1 MAARSGY
8 SGVYDALSH
17 AFRVSTFRPPNL
29 TWTPY
34 ASAPATLVNGDKL
47 GACVS
52 ATGVVTIYKNNVSV
66 ATVTLSAAD
75 KAFFNSR
82 GRKVGLWTLLADEA
96 SFDDF
101 GGGTVTP

>member
-52 ATGVVTIYKNNVSV
+52 ANGS
-66 ATVTLSAAD
+66 
-75 KAFFNSR
+75 
-82 GRKVGLWTLLADEA
+82 
-96 SFDDF
+96 
-101 GGGTVTP
+101 

>member
-1 MAARSGY
+1 
-8 SGVYDALSH
+8 
-17 AFRVSTFRPPNL
+17 
-29 TWTPY
+29 
-34 ASAPATLVNGDKL
+34 
-47 GACVS
+47 VS

-66 ATVTLSAAD
+66 VTVTLSAAD

-82 GRKVGLWTLLADEA
+82 GGKVGLWTLLADEA

>member
-17 AFRVSTFRPPNL
+17 AFRVSTVRPPNL

-52 ATGVVTIYKNNVSV
+52 ANGVVRIYKNNV
-66 ATVTLSAAD
+66 AIAMVTLSAAD
-75 KAFFNSR
+75 QAFFNSR
-82 GRKVGLWTLLADEA
+82 GGKIGLWTLLADEA